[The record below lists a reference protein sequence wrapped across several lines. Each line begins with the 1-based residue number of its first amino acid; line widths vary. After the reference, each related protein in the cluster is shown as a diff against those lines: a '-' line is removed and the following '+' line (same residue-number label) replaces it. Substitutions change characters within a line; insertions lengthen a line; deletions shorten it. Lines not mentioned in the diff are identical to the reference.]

1 MDAIKYVQDQLIPK
15 NDIPEF
21 RPGDSV
27 SVNYKIIEG
36 NKERI
41 QVFKGDVIKIQ
52 GEGATKSFTVRRIA
66 SGVGVERTFPLYSP
80 NIESIAVSKKGKV
93 RRAKLYF
100 LRERSGKSARIKE
113 KKMAVAAK

>member
-15 NDIPEF
+15 NEIPEF

-27 SVNYKIIEG
+27 SVSYKIIEG

-66 SGVGVERTFPLYSP
+66 SGVGVERTFPFNSP
-80 NIESIAVSKKGKV
+80 NVGEVVVNKRGKV
-93 RRAKLYF
+93 RRAKLYY
-100 LRERSGKSARIKE
+100 LRELTGKKARIKE
-113 KKMAVAAK
+113 KKVYKV